1 MRRFCAEE
9 AVFRGRQNKMRRFCA
24 EEISQRRVRGRNFVE
39 REIFLILQTERT
51 AVRGNKVEN
60 MKKTYMI
67 LTALLMVVACGGP
80 EQENIEETTET
91 QEQSNPLGFDP
102 DPLRCDEG
110 KVKNG
115 QFFSTLLGSLGMS
128 AQEAYN
134 LTQACADVFDVKT
147 LRVGN
152 AYKAYYGA
160 DSHIADAPQSDNAN
174 ATTQNEE
181 ENATAQHD
189 SKNVTTQPDRDK
201 LQYLVYDRD
210 RTSCIVFRCQ
220 EPYESWVYEKP
231 VTVEPKYADV
241 TINTSLWVDMRNAGV
256 SPELIISLSDI
267 YAWTVDFFGLQKG
280 DRFRVLYDEKSCD
293 GEVVAVDTV
302 RYAIFSHDS
311 QEFPCIMFDQKDG
324 GNIYWNEKGESMRK
338 AFLKAPLKFSRISSG
353 FSYARKHPVTR
364 KVRPH
369 TGVDYAAPK
378 GTPVMTIG
386 DGVITSMKYEGAG
399 GNTIRIRHNSVY
411 STAYLHLSGYAKG
424 LKTGQRVRQ
433 GQVIGYVGS
442 TGRSTGPHLDF
453 RVWKNGSPINPLKM
467 QSPPAEPLKEA
478 NSSDFRQQYEKY
490 RAQTAAVQARDIA
503 DKLFEIL

>member
-1 MRRFCAEE
+1 MIVMR
-9 AVFRGRQNKMRRFCA
+9 K
-24 EEISQRRVRGRNFVE
+24 
-39 REIFLILQTERT
+39 L
-51 AVRGNKVEN
+51 
-60 MKKTYMI
+60 YMI
-67 LTALLMVVACGGP
+67 LAILALASSCAGAGQNV
-80 EQENIEETTET
+80 EQQIENVCEEV
-91 QEQSNPLGFDP
+91 SWPLGFCTDSL
-102 DPLRCDEG
+102 DVVDG

-128 AQEAYN
+128 AQDAYN
-134 LTQACADVFDVKT
+134 LTQACSDVFDVKT

-152 AYKAYYGA
+152 SYQAYYSEP
-160 DSHIADAPQSDNAN
+160 DSL
-174 ATTQNEE
+174 E
-181 ENATAQHD
+181 
-189 SKNVTTQPDRDK
+189 
-201 LQYLVYDRD
+201 YLVYDRD
-210 RTSCIVFRCQ
+210 RTSRIVFSCRS
-220 EPYESWVYEKP
+220 PYGAWVYEKP
-231 VTVEPKYADV
+231 VTVVDRYADV
-241 TINTSLWVDMRNAGV
+241 TINTSLWVDMIEAGA

-280 DRFRVLYDEKSCD
+280 DRFRVLYEEKMCD

-302 RYAIFSHDS
+302 RYAIFSRGGQDLPS
-311 QEFPCIMFDQKDG
+311 IMFDQKDG

-353 FSYARKHPVTR
+353 FSYARRHPVTR
-364 KVRPH
+364 KVQPH

-467 QSPPAEPLKEA
+467 QSPPAEPLKQD
-478 NSSDFRQQYEKY
+478 NRQAFEQVYKKY
-490 RAQTAAVQARDIA
+490 RAQTDTIYARDIA
-503 DKLFEIL
+503 GKIFDVL